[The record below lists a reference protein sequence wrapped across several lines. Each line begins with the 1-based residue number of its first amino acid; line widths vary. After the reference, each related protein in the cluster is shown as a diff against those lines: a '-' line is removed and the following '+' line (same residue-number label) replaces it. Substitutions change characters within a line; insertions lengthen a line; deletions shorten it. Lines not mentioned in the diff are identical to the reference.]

1 MAQVTVAWL
10 MSEDHR
16 ANRKNGR
23 STQMTVSVFFSE
35 MLGVGF
41 IAK

>member
-16 ANRKNGR
+16 ANREEGR
-23 STQMTVSVFFSE
+23 ADPNDQGG
-35 MLGVGF
+35 LIGVGF
-41 IAK
+41 MTKITAT